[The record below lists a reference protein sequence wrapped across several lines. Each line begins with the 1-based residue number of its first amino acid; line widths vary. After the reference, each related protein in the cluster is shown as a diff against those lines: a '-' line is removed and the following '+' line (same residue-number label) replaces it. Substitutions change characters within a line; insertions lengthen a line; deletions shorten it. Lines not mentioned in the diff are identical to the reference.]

1 VLEPSCWSVFRDE
14 LTNILPNNQ
23 DAQRLQNLCMN
34 LGDFLDKKARHY
46 QPPKLHRKMLL
57 HGHCHQKALDRTN
70 VQRFGELFYEQDL
83 LKKMQADFS
92 YPATG
97 CCGMAGAFGF
107 EPDDHYAV
115 SIACGERMLLPEVRN
130 ASDDTIICADG
141 FSCREQ
147 ISQCT
152 DREALHLAQVLQ
164 LAKHGTNRSDR
175 PESQLQSQRRREF
188 RSAAIRT
195 VALVGASAAVTAIL
209 WKMARSQTLTRRTKL
224 AW

>member
-1 VLEPSCWSVFRDE
+1 
-14 LTNILPNNQ
+14 
-23 DAQRLQNLCMN
+23 MN

-92 YPATG
+92 YPSTG

-130 ASDDTIICADG
+130 ASDDTMICADG

-175 PESQLQSQRRREF
+175 PESQLRSQRRREF

-195 VALVGASAAVTAIL
+195 AALVGASAAVTAIL
-209 WKMARSQTLTRRTKL
+209 WKMARTQTLTRRTKL